1 MKLQIRKG
9 VFETNS
15 SSVHTLS
22 IQKTKMDFDWDK
34 FGTNGVVELG
44 KTTTKELE
52 TLLGKTVLNI
62 TELPMQTKL
71 DLLFYSQLSK
81 ELTRDFVEGVCLIT
95 KFLNEKGFKVVLNY
109 FNAMD
114 NSGYLHWMISSE
126 EGVLK
131 TIKDNIAT
139 YDEIESFLLSDFCVF
154 TLWNDECCSSEPVEI
169 TLIRKTFKKMP
180 KDKYVQFY
188 YR

>member
-1 MKLQIRKG
+1 MKLQSRKG

-114 NSGYLHWMISSE
+114 NSGYLHWMISSRCSRLHHRRILQYQFLE
-126 EGVLK
+126 RSYPK
-131 TIKDNIAT
+131 
-139 YDEIESFLLSDFCVF
+139 SCFLLVI
-154 TLWNDECCSSEPVEI
+154 CSCLHWSSLQSIP
-169 TLIRKTFKKMP
+169 F
-180 KDKYVQFY
+180 
-188 YR
+188 